1 MTRKNPHR
9 SVVLTDELLES
20 LNKYAAQKHTT
31 VSEAIRGFI
40 EQGLSIETY
49 NAEHSKIRGYIRE
62 EIEITLTPYLERLI
76 KLQAK
81 ATRASA
87 IGMTTIIGM
96 LTENYTDGR
105 THEEILAR
113 ASKFASIYL
122 KTNVRTD
129 EEYLKEAKD
138 LLSAIYSIDDPE
150 GKL

>member
-1 MTRKNPHR
+1 MPRKNPHR
-9 SVVLTDELLES
+9 SVVLSNELVES
-20 LNKYAAQKHTT
+20 LNKYAAQKRTT

-49 NAEHSKIRGYIRE
+49 NTEQSKIRGYIRE
-62 EIEITLTPYLERLI
+62 EIETTITPYLERLI
-76 KLQAK
+76 KMQAK

-87 IGMTTIIGM
+87 IAMTTVIGM

>member
-1 MTRKNPHR
+1 MGNRKR
-9 SVVLTDELLES
+9 SVLMTDESYDALA
-20 LNKYAAQKHTT
+20 KYAASRHIT
-31 VSEAIRGFI
+31 VSEAIRELI
-40 EQGLSIETY
+40 NSGLSVATY
-49 NAEHSKIRGYIRE
+49 TDEQSKVRGYIRE